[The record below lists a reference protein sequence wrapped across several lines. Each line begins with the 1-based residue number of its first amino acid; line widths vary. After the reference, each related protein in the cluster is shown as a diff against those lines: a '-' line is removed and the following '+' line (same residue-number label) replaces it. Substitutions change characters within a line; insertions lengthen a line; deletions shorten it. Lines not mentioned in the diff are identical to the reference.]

1 MTKVQSNIYYSI
13 PYRFSKFFGGM
24 KNLYKNKRLISNMTT
39 IERQGARTLGQP
51 CLTTSG
57 LAKDGGTRTAYDN
70 GVSMRENSSYG
81 EAP

>member
-1 MTKVQSNIYYSI
+1 
-13 PYRFSKFFGGM
+13 
-24 KNLYKNKRLISNMTT
+24 MTT
-39 IERQGARTLGQP
+39 IERQGARTLGQTR
-51 CLTTSG
+51 LTTSG